1 MIVII
6 DYICVRDDFLKSRTI
21 NEINEKISKGEANVF
36 TAHELK
42 ELIRKDDAPKFEDV
56 DVVTCGTCGV
66 MSGTAAIFHLD
77 VFEPDQFKKAKN
89 VHLNGVPCFVGPC
102 PNEWLGSIDMIVYGT
117 SHSISDNN
125 YGGGFLFKDLLD
137 GKDIDIEVES
147 TDGEKFTSSITIE
160 NIPRAEMIGTRM
172 AFKNYTSF
180 TNPSNNPVS
189 SIFNAIPMESNF
201 KSFSF
206 SGCGEINPL
215 QNDPNGNSIKETS
228 KILLN
233 GSEGIVLGNGTRST
247 DIKPNLMLAADMH
260 QMNFVYIGGFK
271 TAEGPE
277 IFNSVAIPIPVL
289 DENILN
295 NLMVLNEDIPL
306 PIADIQG
313 RHLLLSE
320 TNYKTVW
327 NGYDERP
334 KFHEEKCI
342 DCDTCLVEKRCPTF
356 AYVNEKGNKNLDL
369 VKCFGCG
376 MCAYSCLG
384 NAFEMNTG
392 SLTVEIDE
400 NSHDIPIACRQSDI
414 KRAKSLASKLK
425 SMIKNNE
432 FKL

>member
-1 MIVII
+1 MKSKTI
-6 DYICVRDDFLKSRTI
+6 D
-21 NEINEKISKGEANVF
+21 EINEKISRGEANVF

-42 ELIRKDDAPKFEDV
+42 ELIRNDDTPDFEDV

-77 VFEPDQFKKAKN
+77 VFEPGQFKKAKN
-89 VHLNGVPCFVGPC
+89 VYLNGVPCFVGPC
-102 PNEWLGSIDMIVYGT
+102 PNEWLGSVDTIVYGT
-117 SHSISDNN
+117 SHSISDSN
-125 YGGGFLFKDLLD
+125 YGGGFLFKDILD
-137 GKDIDIEVES
+137 GKDINIEVES
-147 TDGEKFTSSITIE
+147 TDGEKFSSSITIE
-160 NIPRAEMIGTRM
+160 NIPKAEMIGTRM

-180 TNPSNNPVS
+180 TNPSKDPVS
-189 SIFNAIPMESNF
+189 SIFNAIPMEADF

-215 QNDPNGNSIKETS
+215 QNDPNGNIIKKTS
-228 KILLN
+228 KVLLN
-233 GSEGIVLGNGTRST
+233 GSKGLVLGNGTRST

-260 QMNFVYIGGFK
+260 QMSSIHVGGFK

-277 IFNSVAIPIPVL
+277 IFNTVAIPIPVL
-289 DENILN
+289 DENIWN
-295 NLMVLNEDIPL
+295 NLMVLNQDITL

-313 RHLLLSE
+313 RHLPLSE
-320 TNYKTVW
+320 TDYETVW

-334 KFHEEKCI
+334 KFHEEACI
-342 DCDTCLVEKRCPTF
+342 DCDTCLVEERCPTF
-356 AYVNEKGNKNLDL
+356 AYINEKENKSLDL

-392 SLTVEIDE
+392 SVPVEIDG
-400 NSHDIPIACRQSDI
+400 NKHNIPIACRQSDI

-425 SMIKNNE
+425 NMIKDNE